1 MTVAPPRPIRLR
13 SVSTTAAPA
22 LAASS
27 AAYMPEPPEPITRT
41 SVSICVGSRIAPWF
55 FLIFMALELLVES
68 TSSGETDEARLSPG
82 NPNGADLRQHA
93 QRPNVQIGGRR
104 TKALAH
110 SL

>member
-1 MTVAPPRPIRLR
+1 MRRIQDS
-13 SVSTTAAPA
+13 SV
-22 LAASS
+22 
-27 AAYMPEPPEPITRT
+27 
-41 SVSICVGSRIAPWF
+41 V

-110 SL
+110 YLHIYSYSICLSQSSVPRGQYAGDTP